1 MEMKIDWSTQDNIVA
16 EQKTSLI
23 ELRDLR
29 KSYQTP
35 AGSISALK
43 NINLSVQR
51 GELVAVIGKSG
62 AGKSTLVNM
71 IAGIDCPDSGEII
84 INGVSIQRLNEDARA
99 RWRGLNMGVVFQFFQ
114 LLPSINL
121 VRNIT
126 IPMEFCNRYTAP
138 ERKTRALALLD
149 QVGLSD
155 HARKKPALISGG
167 QQQRVAIARA
177 LCMNPMIMLFDEP
190 TSALDPE
197 MIGEVLDVMKGLA
210 KGGMT
215 MMVVTHEIG
224 FAREVADRIIFIDS
238 GKIIES
244 GPTGEILDFAKHPR
258 TKEFLSKV
266 LK

>member
-1 MEMKIDWSTQDNIVA
+1 MNKINSWSTQATISPDR
-16 EQKTSLI
+16 ESKLI

-29 KSYQTP
+29 KSYHTP
-35 AGSISALK
+35 AGPIFALK
-43 NINLSVQR
+43 NIKLSLLP
-51 GELVAVIGKSG
+51 GEFVAVMGKSG

-84 INGVSIQRLNEDARA
+84 INGVSISDLNEDERA

-126 IPMEFCNRYTAP
+126 IPMEFCNRYTVP
-138 ERKTRALALLD
+138 ERKIRALNLLK

-177 LCMNPMIMLFDEP
+177 LANDPPIIIADEP
-190 TSALDPE
+190 TGNLDS
-197 MIGEVLDVMKGLA
+197 KTA
-210 KGGMT
+210 
-215 MMVVTHEIG
+215 
-224 FAREVADRIIFIDS
+224 A
-238 GKIIES
+238 
-244 GPTGEILDFAKHPR
+244 EILDLFSD
-258 TKEFLSKV
+258 LSRRGKTV
-266 LK
+266 LIVTHDKTVAARADRMVTIADGEIA

>member
-1 MEMKIDWSTQDNIVA
+1 MENKNGWSTQENIVA
-16 EQKTSLI
+16 DQITSLI

-51 GELVAVIGKSG
+51 GEFVAVIGKSG

-177 LCMNPMIMLFDEP
+177 LANDPPIIIADEP
-190 TSALDPE
+190 TGNLDSKTASE
-197 MIGEVLDVMKGLA
+197 ILELLSELTGQGKTVLI
-210 KGGMT
+210 
-215 MMVVTHEIG
+215 VTHDKTL
-224 FAREVADRIIFIDS
+224 AACADRVVEIAD
-238 GKIIES
+238 
-244 GPTGEILDFAKHPR
+244 GEIA
-258 TKEFLSKV
+258 
-266 LK
+266 